1 MASNKKIKGLTVQI
15 GADTSNF
22 NKAMEESNKKSRSL
36 KSELS
41 EVERLLKLDPTN
53 VELVAQ
59 KQKILTE
66 QVEESSKRLDILKQ
80 AQDEVNQKFK
90 SGEIGEETYRNFQ
103 REVIKAENDL
113 QKQKEAL
120 DKVKKS
126 ADNTDTALSDAS
138 KEAENLGKKDMS
150 ETKKELDDVK
160 QSASDLKD
168 VFKDTIAE
176 ASAIGGTLVA
186 GAATAIGSANDN
198 VKATNNLQALT
209 GLSSDEVKEYK
220 ELIESVYKNNF
231 GEDQENVAEAIAL
244 IKQNLND
251 LDDTK
256 LQDVVENL
264 FTLEDTFGFD
274 YTETLRA
281 AKMLIDQFG
290 ISADEAFNLIVQ
302 GAQNGLNK
310 NGDLLDS
317 INEYSVHYKQ
327 QGYSAE
333 EFFNSLENGTAA
345 GTFSVDKLGDAM
357 KEFGIRV
364 KDTSTSTQEGF
375 NLLGYGVKASAE
387 EIQKAKDEI
396 AKLEQNL
403 SYAKAEQAGFNEKTS
418 ELTKQKN
425 ADKIAEYSSALETA
439 KKKLQILESAGN
451 GAKGTIEELQAK
463 FAAGGESA
471 RQATDEVLQALFD
484 MDDQVAQN
492 QAGVDLFGTMW
503 EDLGIDGVKA
513 LMDVKGSADKTKTSM
528 QDIKDIKYSDIES
541 DWESLGRTIKTDIIS
556 PIGKDLY
563 PTAKKAISWTSEHLD
578 DLEIIIEGL
587 AKQVAI
593 VWGAKKARELTTG
606 ITNLIGTYKT
616 LTTATNIATTAQ
628 EGLNTAQALNVIG
641 VITTLVIGLISA
653 VQTYNELEWSNSE
666 AGKFCAELDE
676 AKEKLEE
683 TTQGITDTL
692 KNTLDSINNL
702 YTDNTLIDDYQAK
715 LDELLGK
722 ATLTP
727 EEQSQLQTIVTY
739 FKDNIDGFEGTWDR
753 YVEISDG
760 GKVNL
765 KGDLGEIRTEINKTI
780 DDYQKLA
787 NQSAL
792 SELQT
797 ENAKAKITANKNT
810 AEIKTEMKSK
820 YSEIQS
826 TQKKLDDF
834 LKKRNI
840 TQKTLENYYY
850 GGGAKNDA
858 FYKEGIELLETLQD
872 ESEAYD
878 DLQDKYNESVG
889 EINKLIMTNDDLID
903 VQKVLN
909 GDYSDAAAVL
919 MAYNQQMISQNDI
932 LSATDENGKIL
943 WASMDK
949 LKEAATESGKNTVL
963 GLVEGTKDYQGALAK
978 NSQGWAEIII
988 SEYETGMD
996 MHSPS
1001 KEMYKRGVYTVQG
1014 LINGLQSKN
1023 GEVGNSG
1030 RNIAQ
1035 RAKNGTSGISLFQT
1049 GVNFVRGFINGISDG
1064 SILDNVKNAAITMGN
1079 KAISAVKKVLGINSP
1094 SKEAKKLGGFFAE
1107 GLSIGID
1114 GKQYKVKR
1122 SSESMAQAMLDSLD
1136 FNNNE
1141 QAIKIATQNFRK
1153 ANDFQG
1159 EITNNIELKSVAS
1172 KLDELISIIKN
1183 LPDPKLYLDS
1193 NLLVGATTKKY
1204 DNSLADLSTKKKRGW

>member
-220 ELIESVYKNNF
+220 KLIESVYKNNF

-357 KEFGIRV
+357 KEFGIRS
-364 KDTSTSTQEGF
+364 KDTATTTQEGF
-375 NLLGYGVKASAE
+375 
-387 EIQKAKDEI
+387 
-396 AKLEQNL
+396 
-403 SYAKAEQAGFNEKTS
+403 
-418 ELTKQKN
+418 ELIGLD
-425 ADKIAEYSSALETA
+425 ADTMRS
-439 KKKLQILESAGN
+439 
-451 GAKGTIEELQAK
+451 K

-471 RQATDEVLQALFD
+471 RQATDETLNALFGL
-484 MDDQVAQN
+484 DDQVKQN

-513 LMDVKGSADKTKTSM
+513 LMNVKGSADKTKTSM

-739 FKDNIDGFEGTWDR
+739 FKDNIDGFEDTWDR

-765 KGDLGEIRTEINKTI
+765 KGDLSEIRTEINKTI

-787 NQSAL
+787 NQSAI
-792 SELQT
+792 SELQLS
-797 ENAKAKITANKNT
+797 NAKAKIEANKNR
-810 AEIKTEMKSK
+810 AEIKSEMEEKM
-820 YSEIQS
+820 SEIDAAY
-826 TQKKLDDF
+826 KKLNATIRLRGYDVDDF
-834 LKKRNI
+834 YNSYG
-840 TQKTLENYYY
+840 TLN
-850 GGGAKNDA
+850 GAINFK
-858 FYKEGIELLETLQD
+858 D
-872 ESEAYD
+872 ESKMYDDIKKQLEAYD
-878 DLQDKYNESVG
+878 ELKAKYNESTG
-889 EINKLIMTNDDLID
+889 ELNKLTMTSDDLSD

-932 LSATDENGKIL
+932 LSATDENGKKI
-943 WASMDK
+943 WSSMEK
-949 LKEAATESGKNTVL
+949 LEETAKESGKNTVL
-963 GLVEGTKDYQGALAK
+963 GLVEGTKEYQGALAE
-978 NSQGWAEIII
+978 NSQGWAETII
-988 SEYETGMD
+988 SEYEKGMD

-1001 KEMYKRGVYTVQG
+1001 KEMHKRGVYTVQG

-1122 SSESMAQAMLDSLD
+1122 SSESIAQAMLDSLD

-1141 QAIKIATQNFRK
+1141 QAIETATRSFTK

>member
-231 GEDQENVAEAIAL
+231 GEDEENVAEAIAL

-264 FTLEDTFGFD
+264 FTLEDTFGFE

-357 KEFGIRV
+357 KEFGIRS
-364 KDTSTSTQEGF
+364 KDTATTTQEGF
-375 NLLGYGVKASAE
+375 
-387 EIQKAKDEI
+387 
-396 AKLEQNL
+396 KLIGL
-403 SYAKAEQAGFNEKTS
+403 D
-418 ELTKQKN
+418 
-425 ADKIAEYSSALETA
+425 ADTMRS
-439 KKKLQILESAGN
+439 
-451 GAKGTIEELQAK
+451 K

-471 RQATDEVLQALFD
+471 RQATDETLNALFGL
-484 MDDQVAQN
+484 DDQVKQN

-666 AGKFCAELDE
+666 AGKFCAELDK

-739 FKDNIDGFEGTWDR
+739 FKDNIDGFEDTWDR

-792 SELQT
+792 SELQA
-797 ENAKAKITANKNT
+797 ENSKAKITAVKER
-810 AEIKTEMKSK
+810 AELKSEMESK
-820 YSEIQS
+820 YSKIEAAYAKLHS
-826 TQKKLDDF
+826 TIRLRGYDVDDF
-834 LKKRNI
+834 YNSYG
-840 TQKTLENYYY
+840 TLN
-850 GGGAKNDA
+850 GAINFK
-858 FYKEGIELLETLQD
+858 D
-872 ESEAYD
+872 ESKMYDDIKKQLEAYD
-878 DLQDKYNESVG
+878 ELKAKYNESTG
-889 EINKLIMTNDDLID
+889 ELNKLTMTSDDLSD

-932 LSATDENGKIL
+932 LSATDENGKKI
-943 WASMDK
+943 WSSMEK
-949 LKEAATESGKNTVL
+949 LEETAKESGKNTVL
-963 GLVEGTKDYQGALAK
+963 GLVEGTKEYQGALAE
-978 NSQGWAEIII
+978 NSQGWAETII
-988 SEYETGMD
+988 SEYEKGMD

>member
-138 KEAENLGKKDMS
+138 KEAENLAKKDMS

-357 KEFGIRV
+357 KEFGIRT
-364 KDTSTSTQEGF
+364 KDTATTTQEGF
-375 NLLGYGVKASAE
+375 
-387 EIQKAKDEI
+387 
-396 AKLEQNL
+396 
-403 SYAKAEQAGFNEKTS
+403 
-418 ELTKQKN
+418 ELIGLD
-425 ADKIAEYSSALETA
+425 ADTMRS
-439 KKKLQILESAGN
+439 
-451 GAKGTIEELQAK
+451 K

-739 FKDNIDGFEGTWDR
+739 FKDNIDGFEDTWDR

-810 AEIKTEMKSK
+810 AEIKSEMESK
-820 YSEIQS
+820 YSEIKS
-826 TQKKLDDF
+826 TQTKLDDF

-840 TQKTLENYYY
+840 TQKALENYYY

-963 GLVEGTKDYQGALAK
+963 GLVEGTKDYQGALAE

-1001 KEMYKRGVYTVQG
+1001 KEMHKRGVYTVQG

-1064 SILDNVKNAAITMGN
+1064 SILENVKNAAITMGN

>member
-138 KEAENLGKKDMS
+138 KEAENLAKKDMS

-357 KEFGIRV
+357 KEFGIRT
-364 KDTSTSTQEGF
+364 KDTATTTQEGF
-375 NLLGYGVKASAE
+375 
-387 EIQKAKDEI
+387 
-396 AKLEQNL
+396 
-403 SYAKAEQAGFNEKTS
+403 
-418 ELTKQKN
+418 ELIGLD
-425 ADKIAEYSSALETA
+425 ADTMRS
-439 KKKLQILESAGN
+439 
-451 GAKGTIEELQAK
+451 K

-739 FKDNIDGFEGTWDR
+739 FKDNIDGFEDTWDR

-797 ENAKAKITANKNT
+797 ENAKAKITAVKER
-810 AEIKTEMKSK
+810 AELKSEMESK
-820 YSEIQS
+820 YSKIEAAYAKLHS
-826 TQKKLDDF
+826 TIRLRGYDVDDF
-834 LKKRNI
+834 YNSYG
-840 TQKTLENYYY
+840 TLN
-850 GGGAKNDA
+850 GAINFK
-858 FYKEGIELLETLQD
+858 D
-872 ESEAYD
+872 ESKMYDDIKKQLEAYD
-878 DLQDKYNESVG
+878 ELKAKYNESTG
-889 EINKLIMTNDDLID
+889 ELNKLTMTSDDLSD

-932 LSATDENGKIL
+932 LSATDENGKKI
-943 WASMDK
+943 WSSMEK
-949 LKEAATESGKNTVL
+949 LEETAKESGKNTVL
-963 GLVEGTKDYQGALAK
+963 GLVEGTKEYQGALAE
-978 NSQGWAEIII
+978 NSQGWAETII
-988 SEYETGMD
+988 SEYEKGMD

-1001 KEMYKRGVYTVQG
+1001 KEMHKRGVYTVQG

-1141 QAIKIATQNFRK
+1141 QAIKIATQNFTK

-1183 LPDPKLYLDS
+1183 LPDPKLCLDS

>member
-22 NKAMEESNKKSRSL
+22 NKAMEECNKKSRSL

-113 QKQKEAL
+113 QKQKESL

-333 EFFNSLENGTAA
+333 EFFNSLANGTAA

-357 KEFGIRV
+357 KEFGIRS
-364 KDTSTSTQEGF
+364 KDTATTTQEGF
-375 NLLGYGVKASAE
+375 
-387 EIQKAKDEI
+387 
-396 AKLEQNL
+396 
-403 SYAKAEQAGFNEKTS
+403 
-418 ELTKQKN
+418 ELIGLD
-425 ADKIAEYSSALETA
+425 ADTMRS
-439 KKKLQILESAGN
+439 
-451 GAKGTIEELQAK
+451 K

-471 RQATDEVLQALFD
+471 RQATDETLNALFGL
-484 MDDQVAQN
+484 DDQVKQN

-563 PTAKKAISWTSEHLD
+563 PIAKKAISWTSEHLD

-593 VWGAKKARELTTG
+593 VWGAKKAQELTTG

-666 AGKFCAELDE
+666 AGKFCAELDK

-739 FKDNIDGFEGTWDR
+739 FKDNIDGFEDTWDR

-792 SELQT
+792 SELQA
-797 ENAKAKITANKNT
+797 ENSKAKITAVKER
-810 AEIKTEMKSK
+810 AELKSEMESK
-820 YSEIQS
+820 YSKIEAAYAKLHS
-826 TQKKLDDF
+826 TIRLRGYDVDDF
-834 LKKRNI
+834 YNSYG
-840 TQKTLENYYY
+840 TLN
-850 GGGAKNDA
+850 GAINFK
-858 FYKEGIELLETLQD
+858 D
-872 ESEAYD
+872 ESKMYDDIKKQLEAYD
-878 DLQDKYNESVG
+878 ELKAKYNESTG
-889 EINKLIMTNDDLID
+889 ELNKLTMTSDDLSD

-963 GLVEGTKDYQGALAK
+963 GLVEGTKDYQGALAE

-1001 KEMYKRGVYTVQG
+1001 KEMHKRGVYTVQG

>member
-198 VKATNNLQALT
+198 VKATNDLQALT

-357 KEFGIRV
+357 KEFGIRS
-364 KDTSTSTQEGF
+364 KDTATTTQEGF
-375 NLLGYGVKASAE
+375 
-387 EIQKAKDEI
+387 
-396 AKLEQNL
+396 
-403 SYAKAEQAGFNEKTS
+403 
-418 ELTKQKN
+418 ELIGLD
-425 ADKIAEYSSALETA
+425 ADTMRS
-439 KKKLQILESAGN
+439 
-451 GAKGTIEELQAK
+451 K

-471 RQATDEVLQALFD
+471 RQATDETLNALFGL
-484 MDDQVAQN
+484 DDQVKQN

-739 FKDNIDGFEGTWDR
+739 FKDNIDGFEDTWDR

-810 AEIKTEMKSK
+810 AEIKSEMESK
-820 YSEIQS
+820 YSEIKS
-826 TQKKLDDF
+826 TQTKLDDF

-840 TQKTLENYYY
+840 TQKALENYYY

-963 GLVEGTKDYQGALAK
+963 GLVEGTKDYQGALAE

-1001 KEMYKRGVYTVQG
+1001 KEMHKRGVYTVQG

>member
-357 KEFGIRV
+357 KEFGIRS
-364 KDTSTSTQEGF
+364 KDTATTTQEGF
-375 NLLGYGVKASAE
+375 
-387 EIQKAKDEI
+387 
-396 AKLEQNL
+396 
-403 SYAKAEQAGFNEKTS
+403 
-418 ELTKQKN
+418 ELIGLD
-425 ADKIAEYSSALETA
+425 ADTMRS
-439 KKKLQILESAGN
+439 
-451 GAKGTIEELQAK
+451 K

-563 PTAKKAISWTSEHLD
+563 PIAKKAISWTSEHLD

-587 AKQVAI
+587 AKQAAI

-739 FKDNIDGFEGTWDR
+739 FKDNIDGFEDTWDR

-765 KGDLGEIRTEINKTI
+765 KGDLSEIRTEINKTI

-787 NQSAL
+787 NQSAI
-792 SELQT
+792 SELQSS
-797 ENAKAKITANKNT
+797 NAKAKIEANKNR
-810 AEIKTEMKSK
+810 AEIKSEMEEKM
-820 YSEIQS
+820 SEIDAAY
-826 TQKKLDDF
+826 KKLNATIRLRGYDVDDF
-834 LKKRNI
+834 YNSYG
-840 TQKTLENYYY
+840 TLN
-850 GGGAKNDA
+850 GAINFK
-858 FYKEGIELLETLQD
+858 D
-872 ESEAYD
+872 ESKMYDDIKKQLEAYD
-878 DLQDKYNESVG
+878 ELKAKYNESTG
-889 EINKLIMTNDDLID
+889 ELNKLTMTSDDLSD

-932 LSATDENGKIL
+932 LSATDENGKKI
-943 WASMDK
+943 WSSMEK
-949 LKEAATESGKNTVL
+949 LEETAKESGKNTVL
-963 GLVEGTKDYQGALAK
+963 GLVEGTKEYQGALAE
-978 NSQGWAEIII
+978 NSQGWAETII
-988 SEYETGMD
+988 SEYEKGMD

-1001 KEMYKRGVYTVQG
+1001 KEMHKRGVYTVQG

-1122 SSESMAQAMLDSLD
+1122 SSESIAQAMLDGLD

-1141 QAIKIATQNFRK
+1141 QAIETATRSFTK

>member
-231 GEDQENVAEAIAL
+231 GEDQENVVEAIAL

-281 AKMLIDQFG
+281 AKMLTDQFG

-333 EFFNSLENGTAA
+333 EFFNSLANGTAA

-357 KEFGIRV
+357 KEFGIRS
-364 KDTSTSTQEGF
+364 KDTATTTQEGF
-375 NLLGYGVKASAE
+375 
-387 EIQKAKDEI
+387 
-396 AKLEQNL
+396 
-403 SYAKAEQAGFNEKTS
+403 
-418 ELTKQKN
+418 ELIGLD
-425 ADKIAEYSSALETA
+425 ADTMRS
-439 KKKLQILESAGN
+439 
-451 GAKGTIEELQAK
+451 K

-471 RQATDEVLQALFD
+471 RQATDETLNALFGL
-484 MDDQVAQN
+484 DDQVKQN

-563 PTAKKAISWTSEHLD
+563 PIAKKAISWTSEHLD

-666 AGKFCAELDE
+666 AGKFCAELDK

-739 FKDNIDGFEGTWDR
+739 FKDNIDGFEDTWDR
-753 YVEISDG
+753 YVETSDG

-792 SELQT
+792 SELQA
-797 ENAKAKITANKNT
+797 ENSKAKITAVKER
-810 AEIKTEMKSK
+810 AELKSEMESK
-820 YSEIQS
+820 YSEIEAAYAKLHS
-826 TQKKLDDF
+826 TIRLRGYDVDDF
-834 LKKRNI
+834 YNSYG
-840 TQKTLENYYY
+840 TLN
-850 GGGAKNDA
+850 GAINFK
-858 FYKEGIELLETLQD
+858 D
-872 ESEAYD
+872 ESKMYDDIKKQLEAYD
-878 DLQDKYNESVG
+878 ELKAKYNESTG
-889 EINKLIMTNDDLID
+889 ELNKLTMTSDDLSD

-932 LSATDENGKIL
+932 LSATDENGKKI
-943 WASMDK
+943 WSSMEELEETAK
-949 LKEAATESGKNTVL
+949 ESGKNTVL
-963 GLVEGTKDYQGALAK
+963 GLVEGTKEYQGALAE
-978 NSQGWAEIII
+978 NSQGWAETII
-988 SEYETGMD
+988 SEYEKGMD

-1001 KEMYKRGVYTVQG
+1001 KEMHKRGVYTVQG

-1141 QAIKIATQNFRK
+1141 QAIKIATQNFTK

>member
-357 KEFGIRV
+357 KEFGIRS
-364 KDTSTSTQEGF
+364 KDTATTTQEGF
-375 NLLGYGVKASAE
+375 
-387 EIQKAKDEI
+387 
-396 AKLEQNL
+396 
-403 SYAKAEQAGFNEKTS
+403 
-418 ELTKQKN
+418 ELIGLD
-425 ADKIAEYSSALETA
+425 ADTMRS
-439 KKKLQILESAGN
+439 
-451 GAKGTIEELQAK
+451 K

-1204 DNSLADLSTKKKRGW
+1204 DNSFADLSTKKKRGW

>member
-345 GTFSVDKLGDAM
+345 GTFSVDKLGDTM

-797 ENAKAKITANKNT
+797 ENSKAKITAVKER
-810 AEIKTEMKSK
+810 AELKSEMESK
-820 YSEIQS
+820 YSKIEAAYAKLHS
-826 TQKKLDDF
+826 TIRLRGYDVDDF
-834 LKKRNI
+834 YNSYG
-840 TQKTLENYYY
+840 TLN
-850 GGGAKNDA
+850 GAINFK
-858 FYKEGIELLETLQD
+858 D
-872 ESEAYD
+872 ESKMYDDIKKQLEAYD
-878 DLQDKYNESVG
+878 ELKAKYNESTG
-889 EINKLIMTNDDLID
+889 ELNKLTMTSDDLSD

-932 LSATDENGKIL
+932 LSATDENGKKI
-943 WASMDK
+943 WSSMEELEETAK
-949 LKEAATESGKNTVL
+949 ESGKNTVL
-963 GLVEGTKDYQGALAK
+963 GLVEGTKEYQGALAE
-978 NSQGWAEIII
+978 NSQGWAETII
-988 SEYETGMD
+988 SEYEKGMD

-1001 KEMYKRGVYTVQG
+1001 KEMHKRGVYTVQG

>member
-333 EFFNSLENGTAA
+333 EFFNSLANGTAA
-345 GTFSVDKLGDAM
+345 GTFSVDKLGDTM

-439 KKKLQILESAGN
+439 KTNLQILESAGN

-739 FKDNIDGFEGTWDR
+739 FKDNIDGFEDTWDR

-792 SELQT
+792 SELQA
-797 ENAKAKITANKNT
+797 ENSKAKITAVKER
-810 AEIKTEMKSK
+810 AELKSEMESK
-820 YSEIQS
+820 YSKIEAAYAKLHS
-826 TQKKLDDF
+826 TIRLRGYDVDDF
-834 LKKRNI
+834 YNSYG
-840 TQKTLENYYY
+840 TLN
-850 GGGAKNDA
+850 GAINFK
-858 FYKEGIELLETLQD
+858 D
-872 ESEAYD
+872 ESKMYDDIKKQLEAYD
-878 DLQDKYNESVG
+878 ELKAKYNESTG
-889 EINKLIMTNDDLID
+889 ELNKLTMTSDDLSD

-963 GLVEGTKDYQGALAK
+963 GLVEGTKEYQGALAE

-988 SEYETGMD
+988 SEYEKGMD

-1001 KEMYKRGVYTVQG
+1001 KEMHKRGVYTVQG

>member
-41 EVERLLKLDPTN
+41 EVDRLLKLDPTN

-66 QVEESSKRLDILKQ
+66 QVEESSKKLDILKQ

-126 ADNTDTALSDAS
+126 ADDTDTALSDAS
-138 KEAENLGKKDMS
+138 KEAEKLGKKDMS

-357 KEFGIRV
+357 KEFGIRS
-364 KDTSTSTQEGF
+364 KDTATTTQEGF
-375 NLLGYGVKASAE
+375 
-387 EIQKAKDEI
+387 
-396 AKLEQNL
+396 
-403 SYAKAEQAGFNEKTS
+403 
-418 ELTKQKN
+418 ELIGLD
-425 ADKIAEYSSALETA
+425 ADTMRS
-439 KKKLQILESAGN
+439 
-451 GAKGTIEELQAK
+451 K

-578 DLEIIIEGL
+578 DLETIL
-587 AKQVAI
+587 KSVAKQAALI
-593 VWGAKKARELTTG
+593 WGAKKSQELVTG
-606 ITNLIGTYKT
+606 ISNLIGAYKN
-616 LTTATNIATTAQ
+616 LSTATDIAATAQ
-628 EGLNTAQALNVIG
+628 KGLNAAQSLNIIG
-641 VITTLVIGLISA
+641 TITTLVIGLVSA
-653 VQTYNELEWSNSE
+653 VETYNELKWSNSE
-666 AGKFCAELDE
+666 AGKFCEEIDKIKDNLAEY
-676 AKEKLEE
+676 
-683 TTQGITDTL
+683 TQEITDNL
-692 KNTLDSINNL
+692 QNTLDRVDEL
-702 YTDNTLIDDYQAK
+702 YSDNTLIDEYQAK
-715 LDELLGK
+715 LDELIGK

-727 EEQSQLQTIVTY
+727 EEQAQLTTIVTY
-739 FKDNIDGFEGTWDR
+739 FNDNVPGFNDAWAK
-753 YVEISDG
+753 YIEISDN

-765 KGDLGEIRTEINKTI
+765 KGDLDEIRNNISKTI
-780 DDYQKLA
+780 NDYKKLA
-787 NQSAL
+787 NQSAI
-792 SELQT
+792 SELQSS
-797 ENAKAKITANKNT
+797 NAKAKIEANKNR
-810 AEIKTEMKSK
+810 AEIKSEMDEKM
-820 YSEIQS
+820 SEIDAAY
-826 TQKKLDDF
+826 KKLNATIRLRGYDVEDFYNAYGTIGGSIRFSDETKMYDDI
-834 LKKRNI
+834 KKQI
-840 TQKTLENYYY
+840 
-850 GGGAKNDA
+850 
-858 FYKEGIELLETLQD
+858 
-872 ESEAYD
+872 EAYNE
-878 DLQDKYNESVG
+878 LKNQYNESTA
-889 EINKLIMTNDDLID
+889 EINKLTMTSDDLSD

-909 GDYSDAAAVL
+909 GDYTDAAAVL

-963 GLVEGTKDYQGALAK
+963 GLVEGTKEYQGALAE

-988 SEYETGMD
+988 SEYEKGMD

-1001 KEMYKRGVYTVQG
+1001 KEMHKRGVYTVQG

-1153 ANDFQG
+1153 VNDFQG

>member
-333 EFFNSLENGTAA
+333 EFFNSLANGTAA

-439 KKKLQILESAGN
+439 KTNLQILESAGN

-739 FKDNIDGFEGTWDR
+739 FKDNIDGFEDTWDR

-765 KGDLGEIRTEINKTI
+765 KGDLGEIRTEINKAI

-792 SELQT
+792 SELQSS
-797 ENAKAKITANKNT
+797 NAKAKIEANKNR
-810 AEIKTEMKSK
+810 AEIKSEMEEKM
-820 YSEIQS
+820 SEIDAAY
-826 TQKKLDDF
+826 KKLNATIRLRGYDVEDFYNAYGTIGGSIRFSDETKMYDDI
-834 LKKRNI
+834 KKQI
-840 TQKTLENYYY
+840 
-850 GGGAKNDA
+850 
-858 FYKEGIELLETLQD
+858 
-872 ESEAYD
+872 EAYNE
-878 DLQDKYNESVG
+878 LKNQYNESTA
-889 EINKLIMTNDDLID
+889 EINKLTMTSDDLSD

-909 GDYSDAAAVL
+909 GDYTDAAAVL

-932 LSATDENGKIL
+932 LAATDENGKKI
-943 WASMDK
+943 WSSMEELEETAK
-949 LKEAATESGKNTVL
+949 ESGKNTVL
-963 GLVEGTKDYQGALAK
+963 GLVEGTKEYQGALAE
-978 NSQGWAEIII
+978 NSQGWAETII
-988 SEYETGMD
+988 SEYEKGMD

-1001 KEMYKRGVYTVQG
+1001 KEMHRRGVYTVQG

-1122 SSESMAQAMLDSLD
+1122 SSESIAQAMLDSLD

-1141 QAIKIATQNFRK
+1141 QAIETATRSFTK

>member
-126 ADNTDTALSDAS
+126 ADNTDTALSNAS

-357 KEFGIRV
+357 KEFGIRS
-364 KDTSTSTQEGF
+364 KDTATTTQEGF
-375 NLLGYGVKASAE
+375 
-387 EIQKAKDEI
+387 
-396 AKLEQNL
+396 
-403 SYAKAEQAGFNEKTS
+403 
-418 ELTKQKN
+418 ELIGLD
-425 ADKIAEYSSALETA
+425 ADTMRS
-439 KKKLQILESAGN
+439 
-451 GAKGTIEELQAK
+451 K

-471 RQATDEVLQALFD
+471 RQATDETLNALFGL
-484 MDDQVAQN
+484 DDQVKQN

-787 NQSAL
+787 NQSAI
-792 SELQT
+792 SELQSS
-797 ENAKAKITANKNT
+797 NAKAKIEANKNR
-810 AEIKTEMKSK
+810 AEIKSEMDEKM
-820 YSEIQS
+820 SEIDAAY
-826 TQKKLDDF
+826 KKLNATIRLRGYDVEDFYNAYGTIGGSIRFSDETKMYDDI
-834 LKKRNI
+834 KKQI
-840 TQKTLENYYY
+840 
-850 GGGAKNDA
+850 
-858 FYKEGIELLETLQD
+858 
-872 ESEAYD
+872 EAYNE
-878 DLQDKYNESVG
+878 LKNQYNESTA
-889 EINKLIMTNDDLID
+889 EINKLTMTSDDLSD

-909 GDYSDAAAVL
+909 GDYTDAAAVL

-932 LSATDENGKIL
+932 LAATDENGNKL
-943 WASMDK
+943 WSSMDK
-949 LKEAATESGKNTVL
+949 LQEAARESGKNTVL
-963 GLVEGTKDYQGALAK
+963 GLVEGTKEYQGALVE
-978 NSQGWAEIII
+978 NSQGWASTII
-988 SEYETGMD
+988 SEYEKGMD

-1001 KEMYKRGVYTVQG
+1001 KEMHKRGVYTVQG

>member
-357 KEFGIRV
+357 KEFGIRS
-364 KDTSTSTQEGF
+364 KDTATTTQEGF
-375 NLLGYGVKASAE
+375 
-387 EIQKAKDEI
+387 
-396 AKLEQNL
+396 
-403 SYAKAEQAGFNEKTS
+403 
-418 ELTKQKN
+418 ELIGLD
-425 ADKIAEYSSALETA
+425 ADTMRS
-439 KKKLQILESAGN
+439 
-451 GAKGTIEELQAK
+451 K

-541 DWESLGRTIKTDIIS
+541 DWKSLGRTIKTDIIS

-739 FKDNIDGFEGTWDR
+739 FKDNIDGFEDTWDR

-760 GKVNL
+760 GEVNL

-797 ENAKAKITANKNT
+797 ENSKAKITAVKER
-810 AEIKTEMKSK
+810 AELKSEMESK
-820 YSEIQS
+820 YSEIEAAYAKLHS
-826 TQKKLDDF
+826 TIRLRGYDVDDF
-834 LKKRNI
+834 YNSYG
-840 TQKTLENYYY
+840 TLN
-850 GGGAKNDA
+850 GAINFK
-858 FYKEGIELLETLQD
+858 D
-872 ESEAYD
+872 ESKMYDDIKKQLEAYD
-878 DLQDKYNESVG
+878 ELKAKYNESTG
-889 EINKLIMTNDDLID
+889 ELNKLTMTSDDLSD

-932 LSATDENGKIL
+932 LSATDENGKKI
-943 WASMDK
+943 WSSMEK
-949 LKEAATESGKNTVL
+949 LEETAKESGKNTVL
-963 GLVEGTKDYQGALAK
+963 GLVEGTKEYQGALAE
-978 NSQGWAEIII
+978 NSQGWAETII
-988 SEYETGMD
+988 SEYEKGMD

>member
-209 GLSSDEVKEYK
+209 GLSSEEVKEYK

-357 KEFGIRV
+357 KEFGIRS
-364 KDTSTSTQEGF
+364 KDTATTTQEGF
-375 NLLGYGVKASAE
+375 
-387 EIQKAKDEI
+387 
-396 AKLEQNL
+396 
-403 SYAKAEQAGFNEKTS
+403 
-418 ELTKQKN
+418 ELIGLD
-425 ADKIAEYSSALETA
+425 ADTMRS
-439 KKKLQILESAGN
+439 
-451 GAKGTIEELQAK
+451 K

-739 FKDNIDGFEGTWDR
+739 FKDNIDGFEDTWDR

-797 ENAKAKITANKNT
+797 ENAKAKITAVKER
-810 AEIKTEMKSK
+810 AELKSEMESK
-820 YSEIQS
+820 YSEIEAAYAKLHS
-826 TQKKLDDF
+826 TIRLRGYDVDDF
-834 LKKRNI
+834 YNSYG
-840 TQKTLENYYY
+840 TLN
-850 GGGAKNDA
+850 GAINFK
-858 FYKEGIELLETLQD
+858 D
-872 ESEAYD
+872 ESKMYDDIKKQLEAYD
-878 DLQDKYNESVG
+878 ELKAKYNESTG
-889 EINKLIMTNDDLID
+889 ELNKLTMTSDDLSD

-932 LSATDENGKIL
+932 LSATDENGKKI
-943 WASMDK
+943 WSSMEK
-949 LKEAATESGKNTVL
+949 LEETAKESGKNTVL
-963 GLVEGTKDYQGALAK
+963 GLVEGTKEYQGALAE

>member
-138 KEAENLGKKDMS
+138 KEAENLAKKDMS

-357 KEFGIRV
+357 KEFGIRT
-364 KDTSTSTQEGF
+364 KDTATTTQEGF
-375 NLLGYGVKASAE
+375 
-387 EIQKAKDEI
+387 
-396 AKLEQNL
+396 
-403 SYAKAEQAGFNEKTS
+403 
-418 ELTKQKN
+418 ELIGLD
-425 ADKIAEYSSALETA
+425 ADTMRS
-439 KKKLQILESAGN
+439 
-451 GAKGTIEELQAK
+451 K

-739 FKDNIDGFEGTWDR
+739 FKDNIDGFEDTWDR

-810 AEIKTEMKSK
+810 AEIKSEMESK
-820 YSEIQS
+820 YSEIKS
-826 TQKKLDDF
+826 TQTKLDDF

-840 TQKTLENYYY
+840 TQKALENYYY

-963 GLVEGTKDYQGALAK
+963 GLVEGTKDYQGALAE

-1001 KEMYKRGVYTVQG
+1001 KEMHKRGVYTVQG

-1204 DNSLADLSTKKKRGW
+1204 DNSFADLSTKKKRGW

>member
-357 KEFGIRV
+357 KEFGIRS
-364 KDTSTSTQEGF
+364 KDTATTTQEGF
-375 NLLGYGVKASAE
+375 
-387 EIQKAKDEI
+387 
-396 AKLEQNL
+396 
-403 SYAKAEQAGFNEKTS
+403 
-418 ELTKQKN
+418 ELIGLD
-425 ADKIAEYSSALETA
+425 ADTMRS
-439 KKKLQILESAGN
+439 
-451 GAKGTIEELQAK
+451 K

>member
-90 SGEIGEETYRNFQ
+90 RGEIGEETYRNFQ

-176 ASAIGGTLVA
+176 ASAVGGTLVA

-281 AKMLIDQFG
+281 AKMLTDQFG

-333 EFFNSLENGTAA
+333 EFFNSLANGTAA

-357 KEFGIRV
+357 KEFGIRS
-364 KDTSTSTQEGF
+364 KDTATTTQEGF
-375 NLLGYGVKASAE
+375 
-387 EIQKAKDEI
+387 
-396 AKLEQNL
+396 
-403 SYAKAEQAGFNEKTS
+403 
-418 ELTKQKN
+418 ELIGLD
-425 ADKIAEYSSALETA
+425 ADTMRS
-439 KKKLQILESAGN
+439 
-451 GAKGTIEELQAK
+451 K

-471 RQATDEVLQALFD
+471 RQATDETLNALFGL
-484 MDDQVAQN
+484 DDQVKQN

-513 LMDVKGSADKTKTSM
+513 LMDVKGSADKAKTSM

-541 DWESLGRTIKTDIIS
+541 DWGSLGRTIKTDIIS

-563 PTAKKAISWTSEHLD
+563 PIAKKAISWTSEHLD

-666 AGKFCAELDE
+666 AGKFCAELDK

-739 FKDNIDGFEGTWDR
+739 FKDNIDGFEDTWDR

-792 SELQT
+792 SELQA
-797 ENAKAKITANKNT
+797 ENSKAKITAVKER
-810 AEIKTEMKSK
+810 AELKSEMESK
-820 YSEIQS
+820 YSKIEAAYAKLHS
-826 TQKKLDDF
+826 TIRLRGYDLDDF
-834 LKKRNI
+834 YNSYG
-840 TQKTLENYYY
+840 TLN
-850 GGGAKNDA
+850 GAINFK
-858 FYKEGIELLETLQD
+858 D
-872 ESEAYD
+872 ESKMYDDIKKQLEAYD
-878 DLQDKYNESVG
+878 ELKAKYNESTG
-889 EINKLIMTNDDLID
+889 ELNKLTMTSDDLSD

-932 LSATDENGKIL
+932 LSATDENGKKI
-943 WASMDK
+943 WSSMEELEETAK
-949 LKEAATESGKNTVL
+949 ESGKNTVL
-963 GLVEGTKDYQGALAK
+963 GLVEGTKEYQGALAE
-978 NSQGWAEIII
+978 NSQGWAETII
-988 SEYETGMD
+988 SEYEKGMD

-1141 QAIKIATQNFRK
+1141 QAIKIATQNFTK

>member
-176 ASAIGGTLVA
+176 ASAVGGTLVA

-281 AKMLIDQFG
+281 AKMLTDQFG

-333 EFFNSLENGTAA
+333 EFFNSLANGTAA

-357 KEFGIRV
+357 KEFGIRS
-364 KDTSTSTQEGF
+364 KDTATTTQEGF
-375 NLLGYGVKASAE
+375 
-387 EIQKAKDEI
+387 
-396 AKLEQNL
+396 
-403 SYAKAEQAGFNEKTS
+403 
-418 ELTKQKN
+418 ELIGLD
-425 ADKIAEYSSALETA
+425 ADTMRS
-439 KKKLQILESAGN
+439 
-451 GAKGTIEELQAK
+451 K

>member
-138 KEAENLGKKDMS
+138 KEAQKLGKKDMS

-198 VKATNNLQALT
+198 VKATNDLQALT

-333 EFFNSLENGTAA
+333 EFFNSLANGTAA

-439 KKKLQILESAGN
+439 KTNLQILESAGN

-513 LMDVKGSADKTKTSM
+513 LMNVKGSADKTKTSM

-563 PTAKKAISWTSEHLD
+563 PIAKKAISWTSEHLD

-739 FKDNIDGFEGTWDR
+739 FKDNIDGFEDTWDR

-792 SELQT
+792 SELQA
-797 ENAKAKITANKNT
+797 ENSKAKITAVKER
-810 AEIKTEMKSK
+810 AELKSEMESK
-820 YSEIQS
+820 YSKIEAAYAKLHS
-826 TQKKLDDF
+826 TIRLRGYDVDDF
-834 LKKRNI
+834 YNSYG
-840 TQKTLENYYY
+840 TLN
-850 GGGAKNDA
+850 GAINFK
-858 FYKEGIELLETLQD
+858 D
-872 ESEAYD
+872 ESKMYDDIKKQLEAYD
-878 DLQDKYNESVG
+878 ELKAKYNESTG
-889 EINKLIMTNDDLID
+889 ELNKLTMTSDDLSD

-932 LSATDENGKIL
+932 LSATDENGKKI
-943 WASMDK
+943 WSSMEELEETAK
-949 LKEAATESGKNTVL
+949 ESGKNTVL
-963 GLVEGTKDYQGALAK
+963 GLVEGTKEYQGALAE
-978 NSQGWAEIII
+978 NSQGWAETII
-988 SEYETGMD
+988 SEYEKGMD

-1122 SSESMAQAMLDSLD
+1122 SSESIAQAMLDSLD

-1141 QAIKIATQNFRK
+1141 QAIETATRSFTK

-1183 LPDPKLYLDS
+1183 LPDAKLYLDS

>member
-209 GLSSDEVKEYK
+209 GLSSDEVKAYK

-357 KEFGIRV
+357 KEFGIRS
-364 KDTSTSTQEGF
+364 KDTATTTQEGF
-375 NLLGYGVKASAE
+375 
-387 EIQKAKDEI
+387 
-396 AKLEQNL
+396 
-403 SYAKAEQAGFNEKTS
+403 
-418 ELTKQKN
+418 ELIGLD
-425 ADKIAEYSSALETA
+425 ADTMRS
-439 KKKLQILESAGN
+439 
-451 GAKGTIEELQAK
+451 K

-471 RQATDEVLQALFD
+471 RQATDETLNALFGL
-484 MDDQVAQN
+484 DDQVKQN

-666 AGKFCAELDE
+666 AGKFCAELDK

-739 FKDNIDGFEGTWDR
+739 FKDNIDGFEDTWDR

-787 NQSAL
+787 NQFAL
-792 SELQT
+792 SELQA
-797 ENAKAKITANKNT
+797 ENSKAKITAVKER
-810 AEIKTEMKSK
+810 AELKSEMESK
-820 YSEIQS
+820 YSKIEAAYAKLHS
-826 TQKKLDDF
+826 TIRLRGYDVDDF
-834 LKKRNI
+834 YNSYG
-840 TQKTLENYYY
+840 TLN
-850 GGGAKNDA
+850 GAINFK
-858 FYKEGIELLETLQD
+858 D
-872 ESEAYD
+872 ESKMYDDIKKQLEAYD
-878 DLQDKYNESVG
+878 ELKAKYNESTG
-889 EINKLIMTNDDLID
+889 ELNKLTMTSDDLSD

-932 LSATDENGKIL
+932 LSATDENGKKI
-943 WASMDK
+943 WSSMEELEETAK
-949 LKEAATESGKNTVL
+949 ESGKNTVL
-963 GLVEGTKDYQGALAK
+963 GLVEGTKEYQGALAE
-978 NSQGWAEIII
+978 NSQGWAETII
-988 SEYETGMD
+988 SEYEKGMD

>member
-345 GTFSVDKLGDAM
+345 GTFSVDKLGDTM

-692 KNTLDSINNL
+692 KSTLDSINNL

-739 FKDNIDGFEGTWDR
+739 FKDNIDGFEDTWDR

-792 SELQT
+792 SELQA
-797 ENAKAKITANKNT
+797 ENSKAKITAVKER
-810 AEIKTEMKSK
+810 AELKSEMESK
-820 YSEIQS
+820 YSKIEAAYAKLHS
-826 TQKKLDDF
+826 TIRLRGYDVDDF
-834 LKKRNI
+834 YNSYG
-840 TQKTLENYYY
+840 TLN
-850 GGGAKNDA
+850 GAINFK
-858 FYKEGIELLETLQD
+858 D
-872 ESEAYD
+872 ESKMYDDIKKQLEAYD
-878 DLQDKYNESVG
+878 ELKAKYNESTG
-889 EINKLIMTNDDLID
+889 ELNKLTMTSDDLSD

-963 GLVEGTKDYQGALAK
+963 GLVEGTKDYQGALAE

-1001 KEMYKRGVYTVQG
+1001 KEMHKRGVYTVQG

>member
-345 GTFSVDKLGDAM
+345 GTFSVDKLGDTM

-739 FKDNIDGFEGTWDR
+739 FKDNIDGFEDTWDR

-792 SELQT
+792 SELQA
-797 ENAKAKITANKNT
+797 ENSKAKITAVKER
-810 AEIKTEMKSK
+810 AELKSEMESK
-820 YSEIQS
+820 YSKIEAAYAKLHS
-826 TQKKLDDF
+826 TIRLRGYDVDDF
-834 LKKRNI
+834 YNSYG
-840 TQKTLENYYY
+840 TLN
-850 GGGAKNDA
+850 GAINFK
-858 FYKEGIELLETLQD
+858 D
-872 ESEAYD
+872 ESKMYDDIKKQLEAYD
-878 DLQDKYNESVG
+878 ELKAKYNESTG
-889 EINKLIMTNDDLID
+889 ELNKLTMTSDDLSD

-932 LSATDENGKIL
+932 LSATDENGKKI
-943 WASMDK
+943 WSSMEELEETAK
-949 LKEAATESGKNTVL
+949 ESGKNTVL
-963 GLVEGTKDYQGALAK
+963 GLVEGTKEYQGALAE
-978 NSQGWAEIII
+978 NSQGWAETII
-988 SEYETGMD
+988 SEYEKGMD

-1001 KEMYKRGVYTVQG
+1001 KEMHKRGVYTVQG

>member
-231 GEDQENVAEAIAL
+231 GEDQENVAEVIAL

-281 AKMLIDQFG
+281 AKMLTDQFG

-333 EFFNSLENGTAA
+333 EFFNSLANGTAA

-357 KEFGIRV
+357 KEFGIRS
-364 KDTSTSTQEGF
+364 KDTATTTQEGF
-375 NLLGYGVKASAE
+375 
-387 EIQKAKDEI
+387 
-396 AKLEQNL
+396 KLIGL
-403 SYAKAEQAGFNEKTS
+403 D
-418 ELTKQKN
+418 
-425 ADKIAEYSSALETA
+425 ADTMRS
-439 KKKLQILESAGN
+439 
-451 GAKGTIEELQAK
+451 K

-471 RQATDEVLQALFD
+471 RQATDETLNALFGL
-484 MDDQVAQN
+484 DDQVKQN

-513 LMDVKGSADKTKTSM
+513 LMNVKGSADKTKTSM

-563 PTAKKAISWTSEHLD
+563 PIAKKAISWTSEHLD

-739 FKDNIDGFEGTWDR
+739 FKDNIDGFEDTWDR

-810 AEIKTEMKSK
+810 AEIKSEMESK
-820 YSEIQS
+820 YSEIKS
-826 TQKKLDDF
+826 TQTKLDDF
-834 LKKRNI
+834 LKERKI
-840 TQKTLENYYY
+840 TQKALENYYY

-858 FYKEGIELLETLQD
+858 FYKEGIELFETLQD
-872 ESEAYD
+872 ESKAYD
-878 DLQDKYNESVG
+878 ELQDKYNESVG

-943 WASMDK
+943 WTSMDK

-963 GLVEGTKDYQGALAK
+963 GLVEGTKEYQGALAE

-988 SEYETGMD
+988 SEYEKGMD

-1001 KEMYKRGVYTVQG
+1001 KEMHKRGVYTVQG

-1122 SSESMAQAMLDSLD
+1122 SSESIAQAMLDSLD

-1141 QAIKIATQNFRK
+1141 QAIETATRSFTK

>member
-357 KEFGIRV
+357 KEFGIRS
-364 KDTSTSTQEGF
+364 KDTATTTQEGF
-375 NLLGYGVKASAE
+375 
-387 EIQKAKDEI
+387 
-396 AKLEQNL
+396 
-403 SYAKAEQAGFNEKTS
+403 
-418 ELTKQKN
+418 ELIGLD
-425 ADKIAEYSSALETA
+425 ADTMRS
-439 KKKLQILESAGN
+439 
-451 GAKGTIEELQAK
+451 K

-471 RQATDEVLQALFD
+471 RQATDETLNALFGL
-484 MDDQVAQN
+484 DDQVKQN

-513 LMDVKGSADKTKTSM
+513 LMNVKGSADKTKISM

-739 FKDNIDGFEGTWDR
+739 FKDNIDGFEDTWDR

-787 NQSAL
+787 NQSAI
-792 SELQT
+792 SELQSS
-797 ENAKAKITANKNT
+797 NVKAKIEANKNR
-810 AEIKTEMKSK
+810 AEIKSEMEEKM
-820 YSEIQS
+820 SEIDAAY
-826 TQKKLDDF
+826 KKLNATIRLRGYDVEDFYNAYGTIGGNIRFSDETKMYDDI
-834 LKKRNI
+834 KKQI
-840 TQKTLENYYY
+840 
-850 GGGAKNDA
+850 
-858 FYKEGIELLETLQD
+858 
-872 ESEAYD
+872 EAYNE
-878 DLQDKYNESVG
+878 LKNQYNESTA
-889 EINKLIMTNDDLID
+889 EINKLTMTSDDLSD

-909 GDYSDAAAVL
+909 GDYTDAAAVL

-932 LSATDENGKIL
+932 LAATDENGNKL
-943 WASMDK
+943 WSSMDK
-949 LKEAATESGKNTVL
+949 LQEAARESGKNTVL
-963 GLVEGTKDYQGALAK
+963 GLVEGTKEYQGALAE

-988 SEYETGMD
+988 SEYEKGMD

-1001 KEMYKRGVYTVQG
+1001 KEMHKRGVYTVQG

-1172 KLDELISIIKN
+1172 KLDEVISIIKN

>member
-281 AKMLIDQFG
+281 AKMLTDQFG

-333 EFFNSLENGTAA
+333 EFFNSLANGTAA

-357 KEFGIRV
+357 KEFGIRS
-364 KDTSTSTQEGF
+364 KDTATTTQEGF
-375 NLLGYGVKASAE
+375 
-387 EIQKAKDEI
+387 
-396 AKLEQNL
+396 
-403 SYAKAEQAGFNEKTS
+403 
-418 ELTKQKN
+418 ELIGLD
-425 ADKIAEYSSALETA
+425 ADTMRS
-439 KKKLQILESAGN
+439 
-451 GAKGTIEELQAK
+451 K

-471 RQATDEVLQALFD
+471 RQATDETLNALFGL
-484 MDDQVAQN
+484 DDQVKQN

-606 ITNLIGTYKT
+606 ITNLIGTYKA

-739 FKDNIDGFEGTWDR
+739 FKDNIDGFEDTWDR

>member
-345 GTFSVDKLGDAM
+345 GTFSVDKLGDTM

-692 KNTLDSINNL
+692 KSTLDSINNL

-739 FKDNIDGFEGTWDR
+739 FKDNIDGFEDTWDR

-792 SELQT
+792 SELQA
-797 ENAKAKITANKNT
+797 ENSKAKITAVKER
-810 AEIKTEMKSK
+810 AELKSEMESK
-820 YSEIQS
+820 YSKIEAAYAKLHS
-826 TQKKLDDF
+826 TIRLRGYDVDDF
-834 LKKRNI
+834 YNSYG
-840 TQKTLENYYY
+840 TLN
-850 GGGAKNDA
+850 GAINFK
-858 FYKEGIELLETLQD
+858 D
-872 ESEAYD
+872 ESKMYDDIKKQLEAYD
-878 DLQDKYNESVG
+878 ELKAKYNESTG
-889 EINKLIMTNDDLID
+889 ELNKLTMTSDDLSD

-932 LSATDENGKIL
+932 LSATDENGKKI
-943 WASMDK
+943 WSSMEK
-949 LKEAATESGKNTVL
+949 LEETAKESGKNTVL
-963 GLVEGTKDYQGALAK
+963 GLVEGTKEYQGALAE
-978 NSQGWAEIII
+978 NSQGWAETII
-988 SEYETGMD
+988 SEYEKGMD

-1001 KEMYKRGVYTVQG
+1001 KEMHKRGVYTVQG

-1141 QAIKIATQNFRK
+1141 QAIKIATQNFTK

>member
-345 GTFSVDKLGDAM
+345 GTFSVDKLGDTM

-739 FKDNIDGFEGTWDR
+739 FKDNIDGFEDTWDR

-792 SELQT
+792 SELQA
-797 ENAKAKITANKNT
+797 ENSKVKITAVKER
-810 AEIKTEMKSK
+810 AELKSEMESK
-820 YSEIQS
+820 YSKIEAAYAKLHS
-826 TQKKLDDF
+826 TIRLRGYDLDDF
-834 LKKRNI
+834 YNSYG
-840 TQKTLENYYY
+840 TLN
-850 GGGAKNDA
+850 GAINFK
-858 FYKEGIELLETLQD
+858 D
-872 ESEAYD
+872 ESKMYDDIKKQLEAYD
-878 DLQDKYNESVG
+878 ELKAKYNESTG
-889 EINKLIMTNDDLID
+889 ELNKLTMTSDDLSD

-932 LSATDENGKIL
+932 LSATDENGKKI
-943 WASMDK
+943 WSSMEK
-949 LKEAATESGKNTVL
+949 LEETAKESGKNTVL
-963 GLVEGTKDYQGALAK
+963 GLVEGTKEYQGALAE
-978 NSQGWAEIII
+978 NSQGWAETII
-988 SEYETGMD
+988 SEYEKGMD

-1001 KEMYKRGVYTVQG
+1001 KEMYKKGVYTVQG

-1141 QAIKIATQNFRK
+1141 QAIKIATQNFTK

>member
-281 AKMLIDQFG
+281 AKMLIDQFS

-345 GTFSVDKLGDAM
+345 GTFSVDKLGDTM

-739 FKDNIDGFEGTWDR
+739 FKDNIDGFEDTWDR

-765 KGDLGEIRTEINKTI
+765 KGDLSEIRTEINKTI

-792 SELQT
+792 SELQA
-797 ENAKAKITANKNT
+797 ENSKAKITAVKER
-810 AEIKTEMKSK
+810 AELKSEMESK
-820 YSEIQS
+820 YSEIEAGYAKLHS
-826 TQKKLDDF
+826 TIRLRGYDVDDF
-834 LKKRNI
+834 YNSYG
-840 TQKTLENYYY
+840 TLN
-850 GGGAKNDA
+850 GAINFK
-858 FYKEGIELLETLQD
+858 D
-872 ESEAYD
+872 ESKMYDDIKKQLEAYD
-878 DLQDKYNESVG
+878 ELKAKYNESTG
-889 EINKLIMTNDDLID
+889 ELNKLTMTSDDLSD

-932 LSATDENGKIL
+932 LSATDENGKKI
-943 WASMDK
+943 WSSMEK
-949 LKEAATESGKNTVL
+949 LEETAKESGKNTVL
-963 GLVEGTKDYQGALAK
+963 GLVEGTKEYQGALAE
-978 NSQGWAEIII
+978 NSQGWAETII
-988 SEYETGMD
+988 SEYEKGMD

-1001 KEMYKRGVYTVQG
+1001 KEMHKRGVYTVQG
-1014 LINGLQSKN
+1014 LINGLQSKS

-1122 SSESMAQAMLDSLD
+1122 SSESIAQAMLDSLD

-1141 QAIKIATQNFRK
+1141 QAIETATRSFTK
-1153 ANDFQG
+1153 ANDFQS

-1193 NLLVGATTKKY
+1193 NLLVEATTKKY

>member
-22 NKAMEESNKKSRSL
+22 NKAMKESNKKSRSL

-138 KEAENLGKKDMS
+138 KEAEKLGKKDMS

-357 KEFGIRV
+357 KEFGIRS
-364 KDTSTSTQEGF
+364 KDTATTTQEGF
-375 NLLGYGVKASAE
+375 
-387 EIQKAKDEI
+387 
-396 AKLEQNL
+396 
-403 SYAKAEQAGFNEKTS
+403 
-418 ELTKQKN
+418 ELIGLD
-425 ADKIAEYSSALETA
+425 ADTMRS
-439 KKKLQILESAGN
+439 
-451 GAKGTIEELQAK
+451 K

-739 FKDNIDGFEGTWDR
+739 FKDNIDGFEDTWDR

>member
-138 KEAENLGKKDMS
+138 KEAENLAKKDMS

-357 KEFGIRV
+357 KEFGIRT
-364 KDTSTSTQEGF
+364 KDTATTTQEGF
-375 NLLGYGVKASAE
+375 
-387 EIQKAKDEI
+387 
-396 AKLEQNL
+396 
-403 SYAKAEQAGFNEKTS
+403 
-418 ELTKQKN
+418 ELIGLD
-425 ADKIAEYSSALETA
+425 ADTMRS
-439 KKKLQILESAGN
+439 
-451 GAKGTIEELQAK
+451 K

-739 FKDNIDGFEGTWDR
+739 FKDNIDGFEDTWDR

-797 ENAKAKITANKNT
+797 ENAKAKITAVKER
-810 AEIKTEMKSK
+810 AELKSEMESK
-820 YSEIQS
+820 YSKIEAAYAKLHS
-826 TQKKLDDF
+826 TIRLRGYDVDDF
-834 LKKRNI
+834 YNSYG
-840 TQKTLENYYY
+840 TLN
-850 GGGAKNDA
+850 GAINFK
-858 FYKEGIELLETLQD
+858 D
-872 ESEAYD
+872 ESKMYDDIKKQLEAYD
-878 DLQDKYNESVG
+878 ELKAKYNESTG
-889 EINKLIMTNDDLID
+889 ELNKLTMTSDDLSD

-932 LSATDENGKIL
+932 LSATDENGKKI
-943 WASMDK
+943 WSSMEK
-949 LKEAATESGKNTVL
+949 LEETAKESGKNTVL
-963 GLVEGTKDYQGALAK
+963 GLVEGTKEYQGALAE
-978 NSQGWAEIII
+978 NSQGWAETII
-988 SEYETGMD
+988 SEYEKGMD

-1001 KEMYKRGVYTVQG
+1001 KEMHKRGVYTVQG

-1141 QAIKIATQNFRK
+1141 QAIKIATQNFTK

-1204 DNSLADLSTKKKRGW
+1204 DNSLADLSTKRKRGW

>member
-126 ADNTDTALSDAS
+126 VDNTDTALSDAS
-138 KEAENLGKKDMS
+138 KEAEKLGKKDMS

-357 KEFGIRV
+357 KEFGIRA
-364 KDTSTSTQEGF
+364 KDTATTTQEGF
-375 NLLGYGVKASAE
+375 
-387 EIQKAKDEI
+387 
-396 AKLEQNL
+396 
-403 SYAKAEQAGFNEKTS
+403 
-418 ELTKQKN
+418 ELIGLD
-425 ADKIAEYSSALETA
+425 ADTMRS
-439 KKKLQILESAGN
+439 
-451 GAKGTIEELQAK
+451 K

-484 MDDQVAQN
+484 MDDQVGQN

-739 FKDNIDGFEGTWDR
+739 FKDNIDGFEDTWDR

-792 SELQT
+792 SELQA
-797 ENAKAKITANKNT
+797 ENSKAKITAVKER
-810 AEIKTEMKSK
+810 AELKSEMESK
-820 YSEIQS
+820 YSKIEAAYAKLHS
-826 TQKKLDDF
+826 TIRLRGYDVDDF
-834 LKKRNI
+834 YNSYG
-840 TQKTLENYYY
+840 TLN
-850 GGGAKNDA
+850 GAINFK
-858 FYKEGIELLETLQD
+858 D
-872 ESEAYD
+872 ESKMYDDIKKQLEAYD
-878 DLQDKYNESVG
+878 ELKAKYNESTG
-889 EINKLIMTNDDLID
+889 ELNKLTMTSDDLSD

-932 LSATDENGKIL
+932 LSATDENGKKI
-943 WASMDK
+943 WSSMEELEETAK
-949 LKEAATESGKNTVL
+949 ESGKNTVL
-963 GLVEGTKDYQGALAK
+963 GLVEGTKEYQGALAE
-978 NSQGWAEIII
+978 NSQGWAETII
-988 SEYETGMD
+988 SEYEKGMD

>member
-138 KEAENLGKKDMS
+138 KEAENLAKKDMS

-357 KEFGIRV
+357 KEFGIRT
-364 KDTSTSTQEGF
+364 KDTATTTQEGF
-375 NLLGYGVKASAE
+375 
-387 EIQKAKDEI
+387 
-396 AKLEQNL
+396 
-403 SYAKAEQAGFNEKTS
+403 
-418 ELTKQKN
+418 ELIGLD
-425 ADKIAEYSSALETA
+425 ADTMRS
-439 KKKLQILESAGN
+439 
-451 GAKGTIEELQAK
+451 K

-739 FKDNIDGFEGTWDR
+739 FKDNIDGFEDTWDR

-797 ENAKAKITANKNT
+797 ENAKAKITAVKER
-810 AEIKTEMKSK
+810 AELKSEMESK
-820 YSEIQS
+820 YSKIEAAYAKLHS
-826 TQKKLDDF
+826 TIRLRGYDVDDF
-834 LKKRNI
+834 YNSYG
-840 TQKTLENYYY
+840 TLN
-850 GGGAKNDA
+850 GAINFK
-858 FYKEGIELLETLQD
+858 D
-872 ESEAYD
+872 ESKMYDDIKKQLEAYD
-878 DLQDKYNESVG
+878 ELKAKYNESTG
-889 EINKLIMTNDDLID
+889 ELNKLTMTSDDLSD

-932 LSATDENGKIL
+932 LSATDENGKKI
-943 WASMDK
+943 WSSMEK
-949 LKEAATESGKNTVL
+949 LEETAKESGKNTVL
-963 GLVEGTKDYQGALAK
+963 GLVEGTKEYQGALAE
-978 NSQGWAEIII
+978 NSQGWAETII
-988 SEYETGMD
+988 SEYEKGMD

-1001 KEMYKRGVYTVQG
+1001 KEMHKRGVYTVQG

-1141 QAIKIATQNFRK
+1141 QAIKIATQNFTK

>member
-138 KEAENLGKKDMS
+138 KEAENLAKKDMS

-357 KEFGIRV
+357 KEFGIRT
-364 KDTSTSTQEGF
+364 KDTATTTQEGF
-375 NLLGYGVKASAE
+375 
-387 EIQKAKDEI
+387 
-396 AKLEQNL
+396 
-403 SYAKAEQAGFNEKTS
+403 
-418 ELTKQKN
+418 ELIGLD
-425 ADKIAEYSSALETA
+425 ADTMRS
-439 KKKLQILESAGN
+439 
-451 GAKGTIEELQAK
+451 K

-739 FKDNIDGFEGTWDR
+739 FKDNIDGFEDTWDR

-797 ENAKAKITANKNT
+797 ENVKAKITANKNT
-810 AEIKTEMKSK
+810 AEIKSEMESK
-820 YSEIQS
+820 YSEIKS
-826 TQKKLDDF
+826 TQTKLDDF

-840 TQKTLENYYY
+840 TQKALENYYY

-963 GLVEGTKDYQGALAK
+963 GLVEGTKDYQGALAE

-1001 KEMYKRGVYTVQG
+1001 KEMHKRGVYTVQG

>member
-113 QKQKEAL
+113 QNQKEAL

-357 KEFGIRV
+357 KEFGIRS
-364 KDTSTSTQEGF
+364 KDTATTTQEGF
-375 NLLGYGVKASAE
+375 
-387 EIQKAKDEI
+387 
-396 AKLEQNL
+396 
-403 SYAKAEQAGFNEKTS
+403 
-418 ELTKQKN
+418 ELIGLD
-425 ADKIAEYSSALETA
+425 ADTMRS
-439 KKKLQILESAGN
+439 
-451 GAKGTIEELQAK
+451 K

-541 DWESLGRTIKTDIIS
+541 DWKSLGRTIKTDIIS

-739 FKDNIDGFEGTWDR
+739 FKDNIDGFEDTWDR

-792 SELQT
+792 SELQA
-797 ENAKAKITANKNT
+797 ENSKAKITAVKER
-810 AEIKTEMKSK
+810 AELKSEMESK
-820 YSEIQS
+820 YSKIEAAYAKLHS
-826 TQKKLDDF
+826 TIRLRGYDVDDF
-834 LKKRNI
+834 YNSYG
-840 TQKTLENYYY
+840 TLN
-850 GGGAKNDA
+850 GAINFK
-858 FYKEGIELLETLQD
+858 D
-872 ESEAYD
+872 ESKMYDDIKKQLEAYD
-878 DLQDKYNESVG
+878 ELKAKYNESTG
-889 EINKLIMTNDDLID
+889 ELNKLTMTSDDLSD

-932 LSATDENGKIL
+932 LSATDENGKKI
-943 WASMDK
+943 WSSMEK
-949 LKEAATESGKNTVL
+949 LEETAKESGKNTVL
-963 GLVEGTKDYQGALAK
+963 GLVEGTKEYQGALAE
-978 NSQGWAEIII
+978 NSQGWAETII
-988 SEYETGMD
+988 SEYEKGMD

>member
-357 KEFGIRV
+357 KEFGIRS
-364 KDTSTSTQEGF
+364 KDTATTTQEGF
-375 NLLGYGVKASAE
+375 
-387 EIQKAKDEI
+387 
-396 AKLEQNL
+396 
-403 SYAKAEQAGFNEKTS
+403 
-418 ELTKQKN
+418 ELIGLD
-425 ADKIAEYSSALETA
+425 ADTMRS
-439 KKKLQILESAGN
+439 
-451 GAKGTIEELQAK
+451 K

-471 RQATDEVLQALFD
+471 RQATDETLNALFGL
-484 MDDQVAQN
+484 DDQVKQN

-739 FKDNIDGFEGTWDR
+739 FKDNIDGFEDTWDR

-797 ENAKAKITANKNT
+797 ENTKAKITANKNT
-810 AEIKTEMKSK
+810 AEIKSEMESK
-820 YSEIQS
+820 YSEIKS
-826 TQKKLDDF
+826 TQTKLDDF
-834 LKKRNI
+834 LKERDI
-840 TQKTLENYYY
+840 TQKALENYYY

-963 GLVEGTKDYQGALAK
+963 GLVEGTKEYQGALAE

-988 SEYETGMD
+988 SEYEKGMD

-1001 KEMYKRGVYTVQG
+1001 KEMHKRGVYTVQG

-1136 FNNNE
+1136 FNKNE

-1153 ANDFQG
+1153 VNDFQG

>member
-138 KEAENLGKKDMS
+138 KEAENLAKKDMS

-176 ASAIGGTLVA
+176 ASAIGRTLVA

-357 KEFGIRV
+357 KEFGIRT
-364 KDTSTSTQEGF
+364 KDTATTTQEGF
-375 NLLGYGVKASAE
+375 
-387 EIQKAKDEI
+387 
-396 AKLEQNL
+396 
-403 SYAKAEQAGFNEKTS
+403 
-418 ELTKQKN
+418 ELIGLD
-425 ADKIAEYSSALETA
+425 ADTMRS
-439 KKKLQILESAGN
+439 
-451 GAKGTIEELQAK
+451 K

-739 FKDNIDGFEGTWDR
+739 FKDNIDGFEDTWDR

-810 AEIKTEMKSK
+810 AEIKSEMESK
-820 YSEIQS
+820 YSEIKS
-826 TQKKLDDF
+826 TQTKLDDF

-840 TQKTLENYYY
+840 TQKALENYYY

-963 GLVEGTKDYQGALAK
+963 GLVEGTKDYQGALAE

-1001 KEMYKRGVYTVQG
+1001 KEMHKRGVYTVQG

>member
-281 AKMLIDQFG
+281 AKMLIEQFG

-357 KEFGIRV
+357 KEFGIRS
-364 KDTSTSTQEGF
+364 KDTATTTQEGF
-375 NLLGYGVKASAE
+375 
-387 EIQKAKDEI
+387 
-396 AKLEQNL
+396 
-403 SYAKAEQAGFNEKTS
+403 
-418 ELTKQKN
+418 ELIGLD
-425 ADKIAEYSSALETA
+425 ADTMRS
-439 KKKLQILESAGN
+439 
-451 GAKGTIEELQAK
+451 K

-471 RQATDEVLQALFD
+471 RQATDETLNALFGL
-484 MDDQVAQN
+484 DDQVKQN

-513 LMDVKGSADKTKTSM
+513 LMNVKGSADKTKTSM

-739 FKDNIDGFEGTWDR
+739 FKDNIDGFEDTWDR

-792 SELQT
+792 SELQA
-797 ENAKAKITANKNT
+797 ENSKAKITAVKER
-810 AEIKTEMKSK
+810 AELKSEMESK
-820 YSEIQS
+820 YSKIEAAYAKLHS
-826 TQKKLDDF
+826 TIRLRGYDVDDF
-834 LKKRNI
+834 YNSYG
-840 TQKTLENYYY
+840 TLN
-850 GGGAKNDA
+850 GAINFK
-858 FYKEGIELLETLQD
+858 D
-872 ESEAYD
+872 ESKMYDDIKKQLEAYD
-878 DLQDKYNESVG
+878 ELKAKYNESTG
-889 EINKLIMTNDDLID
+889 ELNKLTMTSDDLSD

-932 LSATDENGKIL
+932 LSATDENGKKI
-943 WASMDK
+943 WSSMEELEETAK
-949 LKEAATESGKNTVL
+949 ESGKNTVL
-963 GLVEGTKDYQGALAK
+963 GLVEGTKEYQGALAE
-978 NSQGWAEIII
+978 NSQGWAETII
-988 SEYETGMD
+988 SEYEKGMD

-1141 QAIKIATQNFRK
+1141 QAIKIATQNFTK

>member
-138 KEAENLGKKDMS
+138 KEAENLAKKDMS

-357 KEFGIRV
+357 KEFGIRT
-364 KDTSTSTQEGF
+364 KDTATTTQEGF
-375 NLLGYGVKASAE
+375 
-387 EIQKAKDEI
+387 
-396 AKLEQNL
+396 
-403 SYAKAEQAGFNEKTS
+403 
-418 ELTKQKN
+418 ELIGLD
-425 ADKIAEYSSALETA
+425 ADTMRS
-439 KKKLQILESAGN
+439 
-451 GAKGTIEELQAK
+451 K

-739 FKDNIDGFEGTWDR
+739 FKDNIDGFEDTWDR

-810 AEIKTEMKSK
+810 AEIKSEMESK
-820 YSEIQS
+820 YSEIKS
-826 TQKKLDDF
+826 TQTKLDDF

-840 TQKTLENYYY
+840 TQKALENYYY

-963 GLVEGTKDYQGALAK
+963 GLVEGTKDYQGALAE

-988 SEYETGMD
+988 SEYETAMD
-996 MHSPS
+996 MPSPS
-1001 KEMYKRGVYTVQG
+1001 KQMPNRPVYTVH
-1014 LINGLQSKN
+1014 
-1023 GEVGNSG
+1023 
-1030 RNIAQ
+1030 
-1035 RAKNGTSGISLFQT
+1035 
-1049 GVNFVRGFINGISDG
+1049 
-1064 SILDNVKNAAITMGN
+1064 
-1079 KAISAVKKVLGINSP
+1079 
-1094 SKEAKKLGGFFAE
+1094 
-1107 GLSIGID
+1107 
-1114 GKQYKVKR
+1114 
-1122 SSESMAQAMLDSLD
+1122 
-1136 FNNNE
+1136 
-1141 QAIKIATQNFRK
+1141 
-1153 ANDFQG
+1153 
-1159 EITNNIELKSVAS
+1159 
-1172 KLDELISIIKN
+1172 
-1183 LPDPKLYLDS
+1183 
-1193 NLLVGATTKKY
+1193 
-1204 DNSLADLSTKKKRGW
+1204 